1 MWNILCLKRVI
12 VRLTLTKKIVYCHPK
27 FKSMQKKLQFWKLFG
42 LFVLSIGTSQT
53 TFAQKTGATSKT
65 EIDTAA
71 TPESE
76 SVGDVIIIGY
86 GRQSRRNVVGSI
98 STVTGKEITELP
110 TQSFE
115 ASLQGKA
122 AGVQVTVGSGMA
134 GSSSLI
140 RIRGASSISAAGDP
154 LYVVDGIPVTQDF
167 FMNRSNGSNYGGGFN
182 NNPLASINPEDIENI
197 EILKDAAATSIYGS
211 RGANGVI
218 LITTK
223 RARKSGLK
231 FDVSSRIGFSMPT
244 KKPDML
250 NGKDWLQLYQEAWEN
265 DCRTGVPDLSL
276 IGLRVKWADV
286 QNTNTNW
293 VDQMITTGVKQNYNV
308 GINYK
313 NSKFSIKD
321 IFSYDN
327 NGSFIK
333 GNSYE
338 RLSNRVNFDANP
350 IKGMAVSVS
359 HSLSRGTN
367 NRVDAAWAGGLGSAM
382 STMLNIYPLEPIFD
396 SASKSYLTPVG
407 LQTVRDLKT
416 YRTVETRTINNAS
429 ISYEITKDLSINAS
443 GSLDYMDYNELI
455 YEPSKLIKY
464 YNPNY
469 TLKGDAK
476 WFPTWTRNYN
486 YFVTMQWNK
495 EITKDH
501 KIATMIGNEY
511 QNSLSKSKYVENMD
525 ASQAVDQSGVAY
537 DPLNPPKGTTSTW
550 IQRYNTPYN
559 WAFLSF
565 FGRFNYSYKNK
576 FNVQLT
582 SRWDGSSRFGTN
594 NRYGFFPAAAFGYIV
609 SEESFIKKIKAIN
622 FLKVRA
628 GIGKSGNANFD
639 NYARWGTVT
648 PSGNLPS
655 YNGQPQLAVARLEN
669 PNLRW
674 ESTVNFDA
682 GIEMQL
688 FRGRI
693 STELTYYNKQTSDVI
708 MNVSIPVSIGF
719 GSFYDNVGK
728 ISNEG
733 LEFTLK
739 TVNIRSKKFQW
750 TTNFNIARNWNK
762 ITSIGVYSPDA
773 ISGGTNDTRVV
784 VGEPVGTNFLVR
796 YAGVDK
802 QTGAPLY
809 YDLNGKVTSKWDPSN
824 RQAVGNILPKAFG
837 NVANTITYK
846 NFELNAN
853 LYFNIGGNIYE
864 SSVKRQMSLVTDWN
878 MDSRVLSRWQKPGDE
893 TNIPKMTLNT
903 FNHGSTTPWI
913 NTDLWLQDGTFA
925 RLRSL
930 SLAYNL
936 PKSMLAK
943 SKFDNIKITFV
954 ATNLL
959 TWTNY
964 TGIDPEIARDFE
976 NATDRNMS
984 GSITYLT
991 TPQEKSYSV
1000 AINLTF

>member
-1 MWNILCLKRVI
+1 
-12 VRLTLTKKIVYCHPK
+12 
-27 FKSMQKKLQFWKLFG
+27 MQNKLQFWKLFALILLG
-42 LFVLSIGTSQT
+42 LGTSQSV
-53 TFAQKTGATSKT
+53 FAQDSGRNDRGG
-65 EIDTAA
+65 EDTIKNQDA
-71 TPESE
+71 ESI
-76 SVGDVIIIGY
+76 GDVVIIGY
-86 GRQSRRNVVGSI
+86 GRSSRRNVVGSI
-98 STVTGKEITELP
+98 STVNGKEITELP

-115 ASLQGKA
+115 GSLQGKA

-134 GSSSLI
+134 GSASLI
-140 RIRGASSISAAGDP
+140 RIRGAASISAAGDP
-154 LYVVDGIPVTQDF
+154 LYVVDGIPITQDY
-167 FMNRSNGSNYGGGFN
+167 FMNRANGSNWGGGFN

-231 FDVSSRIGFSMPT
+231 FDISTRVGVSMPT
-244 KKPDML
+244 RRPDML
-250 NGKDWLQLYQEAWEN
+250 SGKDWLQLYQEAWEN
-265 DCRTGVPDLSL
+265 DGRTGVPDLSL
-276 IGLRVKWADV
+276 IGLRVKWEDV
-286 QNTNTNW
+286 QNNNTDW
-293 VDQMITTGVKQNYNV
+293 VDQMLTVGVKQNYNI
-308 GINYK
+308 GTNYK
-313 NSKFSIKD
+313 GKNFAVKHIL
-321 IFSYDN
+321 SYDN
-327 NGSFIK
+327 NGSFVK

-338 RLSNRVNFDANP
+338 RTSQRINFDYNP
-350 IKGMAVSVS
+350 IKTLNINFS
-359 HSLSRGTN
+359 HSLSKGTN

-382 STMLNIYPLEPIFD
+382 STMLNIYPLEPTYD
-396 SASKSYLTPVG
+396 SASKSYLTPIG
-407 LQTVRDLKT
+407 LHTIRDLKNW
-416 YRTVETRTINNAS
+416 RSVEVRTINNAS
-429 ISYEITKDLSINAS
+429 ISYEISPEFSINAS

-455 YEPSKLIKY
+455 YEPSKLIRY
-464 YNPNY
+464 YNQNY
-469 TLKGDAK
+469 LQNGNAK

-486 YFVTMQWNK
+486 YFVTGQWNK
-495 EITKDH
+495 KINSDN
-501 KIATMIGNEY
+501 KIALMIGNEY
-511 QNSLSKSKYVENMD
+511 QNSLSQSKYVENFD
-525 ASQAVDQSGVAY
+525 AVGPIDEYSIPDTALVS
-537 DPLNPPKGTTSTW
+537 
-550 IQRYNTPYN
+550 RYNTPYN

-576 FNVQLT
+576 FNLQLT

-594 NRYGFFPAAAFGYIV
+594 NRYGFFPAAAFGYIL
-609 SEESFIKKIKAIN
+609 SEESFMKKIKTIN

-628 GIGKSGNANFD
+628 GVGKSGNANFD

-648 PSGNLPS
+648 PSSNLPF
-655 YNGQPQLAVARLEN
+655 YNGQQQLAVARLEN

-674 ESTVNFDA
+674 ESTVNYDA

-688 FRGRI
+688 FKGRI
-693 STELTYYNKQTSDVI
+693 STEIVYYNKQTSDVI

-728 ISNEG
+728 IENSG

-739 TVNIRSKKFQW
+739 TINARTKNFQW
-750 TTNFNIARNWNK
+750 TSNFNVARNWNK

-796 YAGVDK
+796 YAGVNK
-802 QTGAPLY
+802 ETGAPQY
-809 YDLNGKVTSKWDPSN
+809 YDLNGNITSKWDPSN
-824 RQAVGNILPKAFG
+824 RVAVGNILPKAFG
-837 NVANTITYK
+837 NFSNTITYK
-846 NFELNAN
+846 GWDLSAN
-853 LYFNIGGNIYE
+853 VYFNIGGNIYE
-864 SSVKRQMSLVTDWN
+864 SSVKRQMSLITDWN
-878 MDSRVLSRWQKPGDE
+878 MDRRVLDRWQKPGDE
-893 TNIPKMTLNT
+893 TNIPKMTLTT

-925 RLRSL
+925 RLRNVSL
-930 SLAYNL
+930 SYSL
-936 PKSMLAK
+936 PKSILK
-943 SKFDNIKITFV
+943 NSKFENVKFTFV

-991 TPQEKSYSV
+991 TPQEKSYSL

>member
-1 MWNILCLKRVI
+1 
-12 VRLTLTKKIVYCHPK
+12 
-27 FKSMQKKLQFWKLFG
+27 MQNKLQFWKLFG
-42 LFVLSIGTSQT
+42 LILLGLGTSQSV
-53 TFAQKTGATSKT
+53 FAQDSGRNDRGG
-65 EIDTAA
+65 EDTIKNQDA
-71 TPESE
+71 E
-76 SVGDVIIIGY
+76 SVGDVVIIGY
-86 GRQSRRNVVGSI
+86 GRSSRRNVVGSI
-98 STVTGKEITELP
+98 STVNGKEITELP

-115 ASLQGKA
+115 GSLQGKA

-134 GSSSLI
+134 GSASLI
-140 RIRGASSISAAGDP
+140 RIRGAASISAAGDP
-154 LYVVDGIPVTQDF
+154 LYVVDGIPITQDY
-167 FMNRSNGSNYGGGFN
+167 FMNRANGSNWGGGFN

-231 FDVSSRIGFSMPT
+231 FDISTRVGVSMPT
-244 KKPDML
+244 RKPDML
-250 NGKDWLQLYQEAWEN
+250 SGKDWLQLYQEAWEN
-265 DCRTGVPDLSL
+265 DGRTGIPDLSL
-276 IGLRVKWADV
+276 IGLRVKWEDV
-286 QNTNTNW
+286 QNNNTDW
-293 VDQMITTGVKQNYNV
+293 VDQMLTVGVKQNYNI
-308 GINYK
+308 GTNYK
-313 NSKFSIKD
+313 GKNFAVKHIL
-321 IFSYDN
+321 SYDN
-327 NGSFIK
+327 NGSFVK

-338 RLSNRVNFDANP
+338 RTSQRVNFDYNP
-350 IKGMAVSVS
+350 TKTLNINFS
-359 HSLSRGTN
+359 HSLSKGTN

-382 STMLNIYPLEPIFD
+382 STMLNIYPLEPTYD
-396 SASKSYLTPVG
+396 SASKSYLTPIG
-407 LQTVRDLKT
+407 LHTIRDLKNW
-416 YRTVETRTINNAS
+416 RSVEVRTINNAS
-429 ISYEITKDLSINAS
+429 ISYEISPEFSINAS

-455 YEPSKLIKY
+455 YEPSKLIRY
-464 YNPNY
+464 YNQNY
-469 TLKGDAK
+469 LQNGNAK

-486 YFVTMQWNK
+486 YFVTGQWNK
-495 EITKDH
+495 KINSDN
-501 KIATMIGNEY
+501 KIALMIGNEY
-511 QNSLSKSKYVENMD
+511 QNSLSQSKYVENFD
-525 ASQAVDQSGVAY
+525 AVGPIDQYNIPDTALVS
-537 DPLNPPKGTTSTW
+537 
-550 IQRYNTPYN
+550 RYNTPYN

-576 FNVQLT
+576 FNLQLT

-594 NRYGFFPAAAFGYIV
+594 NRYGFFPAAAFGYIL
-609 SEESFIKKIKAIN
+609 SEESFMKKIKTIN

-628 GIGKSGNANFD
+628 GVGKSGNANFD

-648 PSGNLPS
+648 PSSNLPY
-655 YNGQPQLAVARLEN
+655 YNGQQQLAVARLEN

-674 ESTVNFDA
+674 ESTVNYDA

-688 FRGRI
+688 FKGRI
-693 STELTYYNKQTSDVI
+693 STEIVYYNKQTSDVI

-728 ISNEG
+728 IENSG

-739 TVNIRSKKFQW
+739 TINARTKNFQW
-750 TTNFNIARNWNK
+750 ISNFNVARNWNK

-796 YAGVDK
+796 YAGVNK
-802 QTGAPLY
+802 ETGAPQY
-809 YDLNGKVTSKWDPSN
+809 YDLKGNITSQWDPSN
-824 RQAVGNILPKAFG
+824 RVAVGNILPKAFG
-837 NVANTITYK
+837 NFSNTITYK
-846 NFELNAN
+846 GWDLSAN
-853 LYFNIGGNIYE
+853 VYFNIGGNIYE
-864 SSVKRQMSLVTDWN
+864 SSVKRQMSLITDWN
-878 MDSRVLSRWQKPGDE
+878 MDRRVLDRWQKPGDE
-893 TNIPKMTLNT
+893 TNIPKMTLTT

-925 RLRSL
+925 RLRNVSL
-930 SLAYNL
+930 SYSL
-936 PKSMLAK
+936 PKSVLK
-943 SKFDNIKITFV
+943 NSKFENVKFTFV

-991 TPQEKSYSV
+991 TPQEKSYSL